1 MQVGII
7 ALGSIIMGD
16 DAFGA
21 YVLQY
26 LKANY
31 DFPSEIELLDLG
43 TPGPEFVNYMAP
55 FDAVIVLDAVK
66 AKGDPGEVR
75 LYRQQDIAKI
85 LPTLRLSPHDPSLR
99 DALLAGD
106 FIGEAPDDVLLVGV
120 IPSEVELQTT
130 LSEPVMNSI
139 PEVEEAVISE
149 LRRLGLEPEKLSRP
163 GELDIWWE

>member
-31 DFPSEIELLDLG
+31 EFPPEIELLDLG
-43 TPGPEFVNYMAP
+43 TPGPEFVNYLAK
-55 FDAVIVLDAVK
+55 FDAVIVLDSVK
-66 AKGDPGEVR
+66 ATGEPGDVR
-75 LYRQQDIAKI
+75 FYRHQEIAKI

-106 FIGEAPDDVLLVGV
+106 FIGEAPDEVLLVGV

-130 LSEPVMNSI
+130 LSEPVMNAI

-149 LRRLGLEPEKLSRP
+149 LRRLGFQPEKLSQP
-163 GELDIWWE
+163 GELDIWWK

>member
-1 MQVGII
+1 MKVGII
-7 ALGSIIMGD
+7 SLGSIIMGD

-21 YVLQY
+21 YVLQF

-43 TPGPEFVNYMAP
+43 TPGPEFVNYMAQ

-66 AKGDPGEVR
+66 AKGEPGEVR

-85 LPTLRLSPHDPSLR
+85 LPALRLSPHDPSLR

-120 IPSEVELQTT
+120 IPSQVELQTT
-130 LSEPVMNSI
+130 LSEPVMAAI

-149 LRRLGLEPEKLSRP
+149 LRRLGFEPEKLDSP

>member
-21 YVLQY
+21 YVLQF

-31 DFPSEIELLDLG
+31 IFPSEIELLDLG
-43 TPGPEFVNYMAP
+43 TPGPEFVNYMAR

-66 AKGDPGEVR
+66 AKGDPGEVH

-85 LPTLRLSPHDPSLR
+85 LPSLRLSPHDPSLR

-149 LRRLGLEPEKLSRP
+149 LRRLGFEPERLSQP
-163 GELDIWWE
+163 SALDIWWE

>member
-21 YVLQY
+21 YVLQH

-31 DFPSEIELLDLG
+31 DFPPEIELLDLG
-43 TPGPEFVNYMAP
+43 TPGPEFVNYMAR

-66 AKGDPGEVR
+66 AEGNPGDIR
-75 LYRQQDIAKI
+75 LYRQQEIAKV
-85 LPTLRLSPHDPSLR
+85 LPSLRLSPHDPSLR
-99 DALLAGD
+99 DALLAGE
-106 FIGEAPDDVLLVGV
+106 FIGEAPKEVLLVGA

-130 LSEPVMNSI
+130 LSEPVMSSI
-139 PEVEEAVISE
+139 PDVEEAVVSE
-149 LRRLGLEPEKLSRP
+149 LRRLGFELEKLEEPR
-163 GELDIWWE
+163 ELDIWWE

>member
-16 DAFGA
+16 DALGA
-21 YVLQY
+21 YVIQY

-31 DFPSEIELLDLG
+31 DFPPEIELLDLG
-43 TPGPEFVNYMAP
+43 TPGPEFVNYMAR
-55 FDAVIVLDAVK
+55 FDAVIVLDSVK
-66 AKGDPGEVR
+66 AKGEPGEVR
-75 LYRQQDIAKI
+75 LYRHQDIAKA

-99 DALLAGD
+99 DALLATD
-106 FIGEAPDDVLLVGV
+106 FIGEAPDEVLLIGV

-130 LSEPVMNSI
+130 LSEPVMGAI

-149 LRRLGLEPEKLSRP
+149 LRRLGFEPEKLSQP
-163 GELDIWWE
+163 GEPDIWWA

>member
-7 ALGSIIMGD
+7 ALGSVIMGD
-16 DAFGA
+16 DALGA

-31 DFPSEIELLDLG
+31 DFPAEIELLDLG
-43 TPGPEFVNYMAP
+43 TPGPEFVNYLAR
-55 FDAVIVLDAVK
+55 FDAIIVLDSVK

-75 LYRQQDIAKI
+75 LYRHQDIAKI

-99 DALLAGD
+99 DALLAAD
-106 FIGEAPDDVLLVGV
+106 YIGEAPAEVLLVGV

-130 LSEPVMNSI
+130 LSEPVMNAL
-139 PEVEEAVISE
+139 PKVEREVISE
-149 LRRLGLEPEKLSRP
+149 LRRLGFEPEKLSQP
-163 GELDIWWE
+163 GEPDIWWK

>member
-7 ALGSIIMGD
+7 SLGSIIMGD

-43 TPGPEFVNYMAP
+43 TPGPEFVNYMAR
-55 FDAVIVLDAVK
+55 FD
-66 AKGDPGEVR
+66 
-75 LYRQQDIAKI
+75 QQEISKI
-85 LPTLRLSPHDPSLR
+85 LPSLRLSPHDPSLR

-149 LRRLGLEPEKLSRP
+149 LRRLGFEPEKLSQP
-163 GELDIWWE
+163 VELDIWWE

>member
-7 ALGSIIMGD
+7 SLGSIIMGD

-43 TPGPEFVNYMAP
+43 TPGPEFVNYMAR

-66 AKGDPGEVR
+66 ANGDPGEVR
-75 LYRQQDIAKI
+75 LYRQQEIAKV
-85 LPTLRLSPHDPSLR
+85 LPSLRLSPHDPSLR

-106 FIGEAPDDVLLVGV
+106 FIGEAPDEVLLVGV

-130 LSEPVMNSI
+130 LSEPVMSSI
-139 PEVEEAVISE
+139 PAVEEAVISE
-149 LRRLGLEPEKLSRP
+149 LRRLGFEPEKLSQP
-163 GELDIWWE
+163 ADLDIWWE

>member
-1 MQVGII
+1 MQIGII

-26 LKANY
+26 LRANY

-43 TPGPEFVNYMAP
+43 TPGPEFVNYLAR

-85 LPTLRLSPHDPSLR
+85 PPTLRLSPHDPSLR

-106 FIGEAPDDVLLVGV
+106 FIGEAPNDVLLVGV
-120 IPSEVELQTT
+120 IPSEVELQTA
-130 LSEPVMNSI
+130 LSEPVLNSI

-149 LRRLGLEPEKLSRP
+149 LRRLGFEPEKLSQP
-163 GELDIWWE
+163 GEPDIWWA

>member
-21 YVLQY
+21 YVLQH

-31 DFPSEIELLDLG
+31 DFPPEIELLELG
-43 TPGPEFVNYMAP
+43 TPGPEFVNYMAQ

-66 AKGDPGEVR
+66 ATGDPGEVR
-75 LYRQQDIAKI
+75 LYRQQEIAKI
-85 LPTLRLSPHDPSLR
+85 LPSLRLSPHDPSLR
-99 DALLAGD
+99 DALLAAD
-106 FIGEAPDDVLLVGV
+106 FIGDAPKEVLLVGV

-130 LSEPVMNSI
+130 LSDPVMSSI
-139 PEVEEAVISE
+139 PEVEGSVISE
-149 LRRLGLEPEKLSRP
+149 LRRLGFEPEKLSQPR
-163 GELDIWWE
+163 ELDIWWE

>member
-16 DAFGA
+16 DALGA

-31 DFPSEIELLDLG
+31 DFPPEIELLDLG
-43 TPGPEFVNYMAP
+43 TPGPEFVNYMAR
-55 FDAVIVLDAVK
+55 FDAVIVLDSVK
-66 AKGDPGEVR
+66 AKGEPGAVR
-75 LYRQQDIAKI
+75 LYRHQDIAKA

-99 DALLAGD
+99 DALLATD
-106 FIGEAPDDVLLVGV
+106 FIGEAPDEVLLIGV

-130 LSEPVMNSI
+130 LSEPVLKAV
-139 PEVEEAVISE
+139 PEVEKAVIAE
-149 LRRLGLEPEKLSRP
+149 LRRLGFEPEKLSQP
-163 GELDIWWE
+163 GEPDIWWK

>member
-1 MQVGII
+1 
-7 ALGSIIMGD
+7 MGD

-43 TPGPEFVNYMAP
+43 TPGPEFVNYMAR

-66 AKGDPGEVR
+66 ANGDPGEVR
-75 LYRQQDIAKI
+75 LYRQQEIAKV
-85 LPTLRLSPHDPSLR
+85 LPSLRLSPHDPSLR

-106 FIGEAPDDVLLVGV
+106 FIGEAPDEVLLVGV

-139 PEVEEAVISE
+139 PEVEDAVVAE
-149 LRRLGLEPEKLSRP
+149 LRRLGFEPEKLDQP
-163 GELDIWWE
+163 GEPDIWWE